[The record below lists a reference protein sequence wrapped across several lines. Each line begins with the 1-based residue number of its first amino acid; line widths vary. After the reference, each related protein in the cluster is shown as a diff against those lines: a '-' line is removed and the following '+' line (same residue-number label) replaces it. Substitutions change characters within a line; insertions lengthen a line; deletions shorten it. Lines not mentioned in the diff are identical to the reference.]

1 MQAPRQNL
9 TPEDWQDLNA
19 WLDGELDNARN
30 QEIQQKV
37 RNCPTW
43 ARAFRELQRV
53 DEIVEEWQAPA
64 PSPSLESRIIYATRR
79 RAGILKVV
87 RYFVPLAAA
96 AAVVI
101 VALLSYVA
109 YTFTPGQSREPA
121 SLVTQAP
128 DSPRV
133 DDSFIVENLDFIST
147 YDVVINFETLQAIE
161 KIEEVLGT

>member
-1 MQAPRQNL
+1 M
-9 TPEDWQDLNA
+9 
-19 WLDGELDNARN
+19 
-30 QEIQQKV
+30 
-37 RNCPTW
+37 
-43 ARAFRELQRV
+43 
-53 DEIVEEWQAPA
+53 
-64 PSPSLESRIIYATRR
+64 
-79 RAGILKVV
+79 KVV